1 MTFEVS
7 NPTNNRLGIRAVI
20 LDFGEVLCRTP
31 SPENIQKISAIFKL
45 DPQTFL
51 PNYLRGRAS
60 YDRGDVQPSEYWNA
74 FAEDAGVEI
83 DDPTIEQ
90 LRQMDLDLWSRIDDE
105 MIAWL
110 EQIHS
115 AGFKTAILS
124 NMPTD
129 MADHVRRTYQWIDYF
144 DHHIFSG
151 EVRSV
156 KPEPEIYE
164 HCIAALKVQP
174 SEALFI
180 DDRDENLE
188 QARAIGCRTIRY
200 QSVPQLRAELQTLGF
215 TILPASP
222 NPSKLGQRQ
231 PRL

>member
-1 MTFEVS
+1 MADTDART
-7 NPTNNRLGIRAVI
+7 PIMNRPGIRAVI

-31 SPENIQKISAIFKL
+31 SPENISKMAAIFKL
-45 DPQTFL
+45 DPHAFL
-51 PNYLRGRAS
+51 PNYLKGRGS
-60 YDRGDVQPSEYWNA
+60 YDRGDLLPGEYWNA
-74 FAEDAGVEI
+74 FAQDSGVEI
-83 DDPTIEQ
+83 DDPTVEQ
-90 LRQMDLDLWSRIDDE
+90 LRQLDLDLWSRIDDE
-105 MIAWL
+105 MISWL
-110 EQIHS
+110 ELIHN

-151 EVRSV
+151 EVRRV

-188 QARAIGCRTIRY
+188 QARAIGIRTIRY
-200 QSVPQLRAELQTLGF
+200 QSVPQLRAELQVLGF
-215 TILPASP
+215 PILPASAE
-222 NPSKLGQRQ
+222 SQQ
-231 PRL
+231 AS